1 MIEHSLSQ
9 TYKAVTP
16 VIQTAR
22 WTESWW
28 MKRHN
33 VILEKNR
40 TGKTELIFRG
50 NGGDYC
56 QIDER
61 QKETDQWE
69 TRTLRTII
77 QFIHLRR
84 S

>member
-1 MIEHSLSQ
+1 M
-9 TYKAVTP
+9 A
-16 VIQTAR
+16 AN
-22 WTESWW
+22 
-28 MKRHN
+28 RHN
-33 VILEKNR
+33 EILKRN
-40 TGKTELIFRG
+40 KTEEAVLIFRG

-77 QFIHLRR
+77 KFIHLRR